1 MSAEAP
7 QEEVTWE
14 RVGEHSVL
22 VEQGRLKGTARG
34 WQLLVVQVVDEAGDG
49 IHAVENRC
57 SHATARLDSGQLDG
71 CHIICPLH
79 GARFDVRDGAC
90 AGPPAKAPIRSFP
103 VRINGADVEVAVPEK
118 PPLAKPKFG
127 VFN

>member
-7 QEEVTWE
+7 REEVRWE
-14 RVGEHSVL
+14 RVGERSEL
-22 VEQGRLKGTARG
+22 DAQGRLKGSARG
-34 WQLLVVQVVDEAGDG
+34 WQLLVLRVGSDGDDAV
-49 IHAVENRC
+49 HAVENRC
-57 SHATARLDSGQLDG
+57 SHATARLDGGELDG

-90 AGPPAKAPIRSFP
+90 VGPPASQAIRSFAA
-103 VRINGADVEVAVPEK
+103 RINGAGVEVAVPEK
-118 PPLAKPKFG
+118 PPMPKPKFG

>member
-7 QEEVTWE
+7 RDEVRWE
-14 RVGEHSVL
+14 RVGEL
-22 VEQGRLKGTARG
+22 AELDAEGRLKGSARG
-34 WQLLVVQVVDEAGDG
+34 WQLLVLRVAAEGGDAV
-49 IHAVENRC
+49 HAVENRC
-57 SHATARLDSGQLDG
+57 SHATARLDSGELDG

-90 AGPPAKAPIRSFP
+90 VGPPASQPIRSFAA
-103 VRINGADVEVAVPEK
+103 RIHGADVEVAVPEK
-118 PPLAKPKFG
+118 PPMPKPKFG